1 MAEARKSGEGA
12 LAEGAE
18 RFDRLVRIVKDSQ
31 LSRTKAGPKPPI
43 TEAFV
48 LSPDEAWAKKYMTQ
62 CIGPVCFGPLTE
74 PPPFVN
80 YTAPPLG
87 SVKSHDF
94 SVSEA
99 ARTAQRDAKEPI
111 GRAIGKPSRRRTWL
125 GRLLKGL

>member
-1 MAEARKSGEGA
+1 MAETRKSGEGA

-18 RFDRLVRIVKDSQ
+18 RFDRLARIVKDSQ

-43 TEAFV
+43 TEAYV

-74 PPPFVN
+74 PTPFAN
-80 YTAPPLG
+80 FATPPLG

-94 SVSEA
+94 SA
-99 ARTAQRDAKEPI
+99 PNPAKPAPGAGGGPI
-111 GRAIGKPSRRRTWL
+111 GLAIGKPARRQTWL
-125 GRLLKGL
+125 GRLFKGR